1 MGVTGP
7 TGFTGPTGNTGPTGP
22 TGPIGW
28 TGPTGNTGP
37 TGVTGNP
44 VTMTQ
49 YTGSIAFSSVTSNV
63 ASSATMTQTNVLNTK
78 SILIQGVNCISNA
91 SNVAGIVSLY
101 PVQNTTYW
109 NVNMTVLGAA
119 TGTATYTVY
128 YYGLS

>member
-1 MGVTGP
+1 
-7 TGFTGPTGNTGPTGP
+7 
-22 TGPIGW
+22 
-28 TGPTGNTGP
+28 
-37 TGVTGNP
+37 
-44 VTMTQ
+44 MTQ
-49 YTGSIAFSSVTSNV
+49 YTGSIAFSSLAANTP
-63 ASSATMTQTNVLNTK
+63 SSVTMTQTNVLNTK